1 MSAHVYISLG
11 SNLGDKK
18 RNIQAA
24 LAQLAAVEQ
33 VEVIKSSSLYRTK
46 AWGYTAQPDF
56 INAVVL
62 AETELQPLALLQILQ
77 QIEIKLGRRHDR
89 KWGPRSID
97 LDILLWDQD
106 IIDRP
111 DLKVPHPYMRER
123 AFVLVPLAEIA
134 PGLMLA
140 GGTKVEEVLEQISD
154 REGGYIEKI

>member
-77 QIEIKLGRRHDR
+77 QIEIKL
-89 KWGPRSID
+89 RSEAH
-97 LDILLWDQD
+97 
-106 IIDRP
+106 
-111 DLKVPHPYMRER
+111 V
-123 AFVLVPLAEIA
+123 
-134 PGLMLA
+134 
-140 GGTKVEEVLEQISD
+140 
-154 REGGYIEKI
+154 

>member
-1 MSAHVYISLG
+1 M
-11 SNLGDKK
+11 
-18 RNIQAA
+18 
-24 LAQLAAVEQ
+24 
-33 VEVIKSSSLYRTK
+33 
-46 AWGYTAQPDF
+46 
-56 INAVVL
+56 
-62 AETELQPLALLQILQ
+62 
-77 QIEIKLGRRHDR
+77 
-89 KWGPRSID
+89 
-97 LDILLWDQD
+97 WDQD